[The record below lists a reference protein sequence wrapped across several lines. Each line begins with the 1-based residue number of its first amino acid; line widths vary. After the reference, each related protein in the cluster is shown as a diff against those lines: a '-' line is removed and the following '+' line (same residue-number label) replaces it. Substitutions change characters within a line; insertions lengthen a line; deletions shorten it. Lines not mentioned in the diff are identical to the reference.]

1 MSKSSVATLPRWRLP
16 ALMAVLALMLCALV
30 WRLLML
36 QVLDTDRGYEFL
48 QDQGDARSIRTEIIP
63 AHRGQILDRN
73 GAPLAISTPVV
84 SVWVN
89 PREANPAKLDAP
101 SDADEKA
108 RRKFEQKKTALLEA
122 QKRWPQ
128 LAKVLGIS
136 AAELEDRMAQRSK
149 QFVYLRRHLPPTVVD
164 AIAALKIPGVY
175 VNREYRRFYPEGE
188 VTAHLLG
195 FTDIDDVGQEGIE
208 LAYNNVLSGMPGS
221 KRVLKD
227 LNGKIIREI
236 DAGQAARPGGDI
248 TLSIDLR
255 LQYLAHRELR
265 NALQEMGASSG
276 SVILLDVRTGE
287 VLAMANQPALNPNNR
302 SRVNAAGLRNRALL
316 DLIEPGSTMK
326 PLTMVAALES
336 GKFAP
341 HTPIDASPGYIAVEG
356 KVFKDPVNYGMIDIT
371 KIITKSSQV
380 GITRVALALDEKNI
394 WDVYNRFGI
403 GSGTETGFPGEQ
415 HGMLPLRNRW
425 SDVERANF
433 AFGYGVQV
441 TPLQLARAYAVFAS
455 GGRLEQVTLLRRE
468 GAAPEAKQVV
478 SAGVS
483 QQVVDM
489 MRTVIGPE
497 GTGKRAAIPGYSVAG
512 KTGTAHKVG
521 AHGYEDRYRSLFVG
535 FAPASSPRIVAAIVV
550 DDASLGRYHGGDV
563 AAPVFAKVVG
573 GAMRLLNVAPDQTV
587 QKVAQRGQ
595 DVVRDEHKDEVKNA
609 KEESNTLMRRGPA

>member
-1 MSKSSVATLPRWRLP
+1 MSKSNVATLPRWRLP
-16 ALMAVLALMLCALV
+16 ALLVVLAIMLCALV

-48 QDQGDARSIRTEIIP
+48 QDQGDARSIRKEIIP

-84 SVWVN
+84 SIWVN
-89 PREANPAKLDAP
+89 PAEANPAKIDEANEKKKAVL
-101 SDADEKA
+101 AD
-108 RRKFEQKKTALLEA
+108 A
-122 QKRWPQ
+122 QKRWPD
-128 LAKVLGIS
+128 LAKLLGIS
-136 AAELEDRMAQRSK
+136 RAELENRMAQRNK
-149 QFVYLRRHLPPTVVD
+149 HFIYLRRHLPPPVGD
-164 AIAALKIPGVY
+164 AVAALKIPGVY

-195 FTDIDDVGQEGIE
+195 FTDIDDSGQEGIE
-208 LAYNNVLSGMPGS
+208 LAYNDVLSGVPGS

-227 LNGKIIREI
+227 LKGKIIREI
-236 DAGQAARPGGDI
+236 EAGQAARPGGDVA
-248 TLSIDLR
+248 LSIDLR

-287 VLAMANQPALNPNNR
+287 ILAMANQPAINPNNR
-302 SRVNAAGLRNRALL
+302 SRVNAAGLRNRAML

-336 GKFAP
+336 GKFAA
-341 HTPIDASPGYIAVEG
+341 HTPVDANPGYIAVEG
-356 KVFKDPVNYGMIDIT
+356 KVFKDPVNYGMIDVT

-415 HGMLPLRNRW
+415 HGLLPLRNRW
-425 SDVERANF
+425 SQIEVANF

-441 TPLQLARAYAVFAS
+441 TPLQLARAYAVFAT
-455 GGRLEQVTLLRRE
+455 GGRLEPVTLLRRD
-468 GAAPEAKQVV
+468 GAAPEGKQVV

-483 QQVVDM
+483 QQIVDM
-489 MRTVIGPE
+489 MKTVIGPE

-535 FAPASSPRIVAAIVV
+535 FAPVSSPRIVAAIVV

-573 GAMRLLNVAPDQTV
+573 GAMRLLNVAPDQTL
-587 QKVAQRGQ
+587 QNVAQGGQ
-595 DVVRDEHKDEVKNA
+595 KIARDENKDDVKNA
-609 KEESNTLMRRGPA
+609 KEESKTLIQRGPA